1 VSARPPVDVTRPVA
15 GRPPDTDTGEHRGAS
30 RLAGLSARIARRP
43 GRVIAA
49 TGTLCAV
56 AYALSLVL
64 LPKADGRVVVGDAVH
79 YFVYLRS
86 LVFDGDLRFQNEY
99 IRLYRLSTPPP
110 PDTEWVFTPLPTGY
124 TRNVMPIGTAVV
136 WAPLYL
142 LTTAGAWLLHAL
154 GLAAPADGFSRP
166 FQASAAF
173 SGIAAATLG
182 AWLAFRMAR
191 DLFGPAV
198 ALWATLAVWLGSSAL
213 YYSLV
218 SPTYS
223 HASSMLVT
231 SLVLYAWWRTIDRRT
246 TSRYAMVG
254 ALVGLAALVRLQDV
268 VFLAAP
274 VLDALD
280 DARHSAG
287 NRRRRW
293 GHAGLNA
300 AVASA
305 AAAVAFSPQM
315 FVWST
320 IYGSALL
327 VPQGSGFMRWSE
339 PHVVEMLFSSF
350 RGLFT
355 WTPVVLV
362 AVAGLL
368 QLGPGRRH
376 LAITLGVIFV
386 LSCYVNA
393 AVADWW
399 AGEAFGARRFVSCFP
414 VFVVGCAAMLDRWR
428 DQPARCAS
436 AVALVVALNLLL
448 LFQYQLFLK
457 GWRDVAPYP
466 GDPWNLWIARFVVPV
481 RFLARLVGGG

>member
-1 VSARPPVDVTRPVA
+1 VVLPLRPSPAQA
-15 GRPPDTDTGEHRGAS
+15 GAILIVPES
-30 RLAGLSARIARRP
+30 RLAKLSSRLARRP

-49 TGTLCAV
+49 VGIGCAA

-64 LPKADGRVVVGDAVH
+64 LPKPDGRVVVGDAVH

-86 LVFDGDLRFQNEY
+86 VVFDHDLRLQNEY
-99 IRLYRLSTPPP
+99 MRLYRLSTGMSPP
-110 PDTEWVFTPLPTGY
+110 PDTEWVFTLLPTGY
-124 TRNVMPIGTAVV
+124 TRNLMPIGTALV

-142 LTTAGAWLLHAL
+142 LMTAGAWCLHAI
-154 GLAAPADGFSRP
+154 GLTAPADGYSRS
-166 FQASAAF
+166 FQASAGF

-182 AWLAFRMAR
+182 AWLSFRLTR

-223 HASSMLVT
+223 HATSMLVT
-231 SLVLYAWWRTIDRRT
+231 SLALYVWWRTIDQQT
-246 TSRYAMVG
+246 TRRYALVG
-254 ALVGLAALVRLQDV
+254 ALVGLAALVRPQDV

-274 VLDALD
+274 VLDAFD
-280 DARHSAG
+280 QARRG
-287 NRRRRW
+287 VGDVPRRW
-293 GHAGLNA
+293 LRAGLHV

-305 AAAVAFSPQM
+305 AAVAAFSPQM
-315 FVWST
+315 LVWSI

-327 VPQGSGFMRWSE
+327 VPQGSGFLRWTE
-339 PHVVEMLFSSF
+339 PHLAEVLFSTA

-355 WTPVVLV
+355 WTPVLLA
-362 AVAGLL
+362 AVAGLFY
-368 QLGPGRRH
+368 LGPRRRH
-376 LAITLGVIFV
+376 LAIVLGVIFV

-393 AVADWW
+393 SVADWW

-414 VFVVGCAAMLDRWR
+414 LFVVGMAAIVDRWGDR
-428 DQPARCAS
+428 PARS
-436 AVALVVALNLLL
+436 AGAVLLMVSLNLLL

-466 GDPWNLWIARFVVPV
+466 DGVWNLWVARFIVPI
-481 RFLARLVGGG
+481 RFLARALSGR